1 MFSDSHEKPRRR
13 GEVWKGT
20 LYGKVRPVEVTPS
33 LRQSF
38 LTTDSSTRPQDRH
51 TSTGHPLEAFGKF
64 EATTKRAVSS
74 VTDIYKNMTRAY
86 YALYE
91 QMNDFYRKGATDI
104 ESTREAE
111 SIAHI
116 LIKNDDLPLLI
127 RCRAL
132 CILGC
137 SDQGNYLFYAE
148 ESVRYAKLG
157 LAVLAS
163 DKDRDHEGDEDA
175 QLILKCC
182 EECLEGAQAAAAKAS
197 SYQGPD
203 SDNEME
209 ESEESD
215 VQEDRD
221 DDDDDGSG

>member
-1 MFSDSHEKPRRR
+1 MRSPDEEVRSGRARFMGRCDRSKSHLPYDNLSSRQ
-13 GEVWKGT
+13 T
-20 LYGKVRPVEVTPS
+20 LPHDPKTDTPLPDILS
-33 LRQSF
+33 KL
-38 LTTDSSTRPQDRH
+38 
-51 TSTGHPLEAFGKF
+51 
-64 EATTKRAVSS
+64 S
-74 VTDIYKNMTRAY
+74 VNSTRAY

-91 QMNDFYRKGATDI
+91 QMNDFYRKGATEI